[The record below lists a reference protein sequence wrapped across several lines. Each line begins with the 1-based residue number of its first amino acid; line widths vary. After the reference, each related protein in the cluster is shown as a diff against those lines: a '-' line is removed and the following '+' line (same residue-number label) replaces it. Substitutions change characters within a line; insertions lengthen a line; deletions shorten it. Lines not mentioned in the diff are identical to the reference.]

1 MSVQITPSTTPNEN
15 AMKYT
20 LSCQAIDSGYKTFA
34 NAEAAEESA
43 VAKALFAIDGVAQV
57 FLMADFVTVTKKV
70 EANWSDLESSILSAI
85 ESSYS

>member
-20 LSCQAIDSGYKTFA
+20 LSCPAIDTGYKTFA
-34 NAEAAEESA
+34 NAEAAEESP

-57 FLMADFVTVTKKV
+57 FLMADFVTITKKV
-70 EANWSDLESSILSAI
+70 EANWSDLEYSILEAI
-85 ESSYS
+85 QSSYS

>member
-20 LSCQAIDSGYKTFA
+20 LSCPAIDTGYKTFA
-34 NAEAAEESA
+34 NAEAAEESP

-57 FLMADFVTVTKKV
+57 FLMADFVTITKKV
-70 EANWSDLESSILSAI
+70 EANWSDMESSVLAAI
-85 ESSYS
+85 QSSYS

>member
-1 MSVQITPSTTPNEN
+1 MTLQITPSTTPNEN

-20 LSCQAIDSGYKTFA
+20 LSCQAIESGYKTFA

-70 EANWSDLESSILSAI
+70 EANWSDLESSVLGAI

>member
-1 MSVQITPSTTPNEN
+1 MTVQITPSTTPNEN

-20 LSCQAIDSGYKTFA
+20 LGCPAIDTGYKTYA
-34 NAEAAEESA
+34 NAESAEESP
-43 VAKALFAIDGVAQV
+43 VAKALFAIDGVVQV

-70 EANWSDLESSILSAI
+70 EANWSDLESTVLAAI